1 MQEKECTYTTAQVGR
16 YLMNKMSPEEE
27 TLFQEHLIS
36 CPACCRKL
44 QEMRNLAAALSANRP
59 HSLAKRECKKRHFV
73 KILVSIV
80 LFFSGSY
87 GIYWWQF
94 HSTEEEVFPPASDFS
109 THSPSEKRDCRPD
122 NLLSNPTIGTY
133 SNKRSIFIPIY

>member
-44 QEMRNLAAALSANRP
+44 QEMRNLAAALSANPPFTREERMQETP
-59 HSLAKRECKKRHFV
+59 LRENTRLHRSLFLRELRHLLVAIPLHGRRSLSTRITRHF
-73 KILVSIV
+73 SPRGHAQN
-80 LFFSGSY
+80 SG
-87 GIYWWQF
+87 
-94 HSTEEEVFPPASDFS
+94 HA
-109 THSPSEKRDCRPD
+109 
-122 NLLSNPTIGTY
+122 
-133 SNKRSIFIPIY
+133 

>member
-44 QEMRNLAAALSANRP
+44 QEMRNLAAALSAP
-59 HSLAKRECKKRHFV
+59 IHSRRENARNAT
-73 KILVSIV
+73 S
-80 LFFSGSY
+80 
-87 GIYWWQF
+87 
-94 HSTEEEVFPPASDFS
+94 
-109 THSPSEKRDCRPD
+109 
-122 NLLSNPTIGTY
+122 
-133 SNKRSIFIPIY
+133 

>member
-59 HSLAKRECKKRHFV
+59 QETPLRENTRLHRSLFLRELRHLLVAIPLHGRRSLSTRITRHF
-73 KILVSIV
+73 SPRGHAQN
-80 LFFSGSY
+80 SG
-87 GIYWWQF
+87 
-94 HSTEEEVFPPASDFS
+94 HA
-109 THSPSEKRDCRPD
+109 
-122 NLLSNPTIGTY
+122 
-133 SNKRSIFIPIY
+133 

>member
-87 GIYWWQF
+87 GIYWW
-94 HSTEEEVFPPASDFS
+94 
-109 THSPSEKRDCRPD
+109 
-122 NLLSNPTIGTY
+122 
-133 SNKRSIFIPIY
+133 

>member
-36 CPACCRKL
+36 CPACHRKL
-44 QEMRNLAAALSANRP
+44 QEMRNLASALSANRP

-94 HSTEEEVFPPASDFS
+94 HSTEEEVFPPAS
-109 THSPSEKRDCRPD
+109 PD
-122 NLLSNPTIGTY
+122 
-133 SNKRSIFIPIY
+133 IFHHADTLKTPDTLNITRETVK